1 MSLSRKQWITLGV
14 LGLLVVVVWTR
25 ALFMPAD
32 RSRVGRPGPTP
43 VGDAGSPQALRQAAA
58 PASAPSAAGPSSGEW
73 KENPFLA
80 DREPDRPPPTADNPE
95 GMVLSGILWDPE
107 SPTAV
112 VENQVVGPGESV
124 GPWRVVEIQK
134 DRVILSDGSS
144 TRTLEVQ

>member
-1 MSLSRKQWITLGV
+1 MSLSRKQWITLAV

-25 ALFMPAD
+25 ALFRPGD
-32 RSRVGRPGPTP
+32 RPRQGLPGPTP

-58 PASAPSAAGPSSGEW
+58 PAAAASAAEPSSGEW

-80 DREPDRPPPTADNPE
+80 DRQPDRPAPTVDNPE
-95 GMVLSGILWDPE
+95 GMILSGILWDPE

-112 VENQVVGPGESV
+112 VDNQVVGPGESV
-124 GPWRVVEIQK
+124 GSWRVVEIQK